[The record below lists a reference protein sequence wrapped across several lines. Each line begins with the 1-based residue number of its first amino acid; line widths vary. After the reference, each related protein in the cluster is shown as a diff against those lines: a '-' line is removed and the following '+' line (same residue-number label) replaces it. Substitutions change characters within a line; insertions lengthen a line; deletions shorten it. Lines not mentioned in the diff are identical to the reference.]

1 MKRFAFL
8 LAVALIA
15 AACGG
20 DETGGDGA
28 AAATTTTVAAS
39 AATTTTATADTT
51 ATTATPQPV
60 GDGSVAQEGDSVA
73 VHYIGTLEDGT
84 VFDESRPRGSTL
96 DFVIGTGGMIAGFDQ
111 GVRGMAIGETR
122 TVRIEPAEAYG
133 EYDPELLLQVDISQV
148 PEGTAAGD
156 VLVDPTTGSPV
167 PVVSVEGDVVTLDL
181 NHQLVGETLTFEIE
195 MVSIA
200 R

>member
-1 MKRFAFL
+1 MRRFAFL
-8 LAVALIA
+8 LAVVLVA

-28 AAATTTTVAAS
+28 ADATTTTVAAS
-39 AATTTTATADTT
+39 ATTTTT
-51 ATTATPQPV
+51 TPQPATTPPPG
-60 GDGSVAQEGDSVA
+60 GDGIVAQEGDSVA

-111 GVRGMAIGETR
+111 GVRGMAEGETK

-133 EYDPELLLQVDISQV
+133 EYDPEALFQVDISQV

-181 NHQLVGETLTFEIE
+181 NHRLAGETLTFEIE
-195 MVSIA
+195 MVSIT